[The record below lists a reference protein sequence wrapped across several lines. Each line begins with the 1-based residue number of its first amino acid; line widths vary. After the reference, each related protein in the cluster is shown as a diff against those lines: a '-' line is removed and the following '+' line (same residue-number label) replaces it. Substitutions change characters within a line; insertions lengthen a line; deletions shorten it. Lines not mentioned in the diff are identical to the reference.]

1 MKMAEQKCP
10 TCNEQGIEN
19 PLSMSRAQKLRDSP
33 WFYIVYCKVCGHV
46 YGVFAKDVFTITPSA
61 PFSILISIANR

>member
-1 MKMAEQKCP
+1 MKMAEQTCP
-10 TCNEQGIEN
+10 TCHEQGIEN
-19 PLSMSRAQKLRDSP
+19 PLSMSHAQKLRDSP

-46 YGVFAKDVFTITPSA
+46 YGAFAKDVFTITPSA

>member
-1 MKMAEQKCP
+1 MAEQQCS
-10 TCNEQGIEN
+10 TCHEQGIEN

-46 YGVFAKDVFTITPSA
+46 DGEEPMF
-61 PFSILISIANR
+61 LQ

>member
-1 MKMAEQKCP
+1 MAAQQCP
-10 TCNEQGIEN
+10 ICNEKGIEN

-33 WFYIVYCKVCGHV
+33 WFYSVYCKVCGHV

-61 PFSILISIANR
+61 PFSMLISIANR

>member
-1 MKMAEQKCP
+1 MAEQKCP

-19 PLSMSRAQKLRDSP
+19 PLSMSSAQKLRDSP

>member
-1 MKMAEQKCP
+1 MAAQQC
-10 TCNEQGIEN
+10 TICNEKGIEN

-33 WFYIVYCKVCGHV
+33 WFYSVYCKVCGHV